1 MISLFFSQT
10 MIYRFWR
17 LVAFRY
23 LCVCAFF
30 SFEAIRKG
38 TQMVPNVYVDIF
50 SSLFDVCFF
59 FAYHAITSTP
69 PDHSFHHEVYLTAK
83 SRAWPSLWEDKNNIR
98 EREVCRLMQRNIFF
112 CCLSLAFSLSFL
124 TIVSEMTLLQIE

>member
-1 MISLFFSQT
+1 
-10 MIYRFWR
+10 
-17 LVAFRY
+17 
-23 LCVCAFF
+23 
-30 SFEAIRKG
+30 
-38 TQMVPNVYVDIF
+38 MVPNVYVDIF

-112 CCLSLAFSLSFL
+112 CCLSLAFSLFFSYDSKRNDAIANRVTDCRHL
-124 TIVSEMTLLQIE
+124 YIHKISTDER